1 VKALLRVDDKKELSN
16 PPRVQEKELNF
27 VFKVNIIEG
36 NRNLNIVVL
45 KFGGTSVADVP
56 QIKKISYK
64 IKSEV
69 DKGNKVIVV
78 VSAMSGVTNNLI
90 ELVNNTSELAP
101 YSEYDVVLSSGEQV
115 TAALLTIALNNLN
128 IKGRSW
134 LGWQVPIITENT
146 YGKAVIEE
154 IKTLNI
160 LESFKNNE
168 VAIISGFQGISSENR
183 ITTLGRG
190 GSDTSAVAIAA
201 AFSAERCDI
210 YTDVDGVYT
219 TDPRIV
225 KSAKKLESI
234 TYEEMLE
241 LASQGAKVLQTRS
254 VALGMKYGVNLRVL
268 SSFEDL
274 PGTHILKEGS
284 YMEKSEISGIA
295 HSLNEAK
302 VTLSGVPDKPGQAA
316 QIFSALADL
325 SINVDMIVQSSSI
338 NEGSTDI
345 TFTIPET
352 DLKLAERTIKKT
364 QEKIGF
370 KKFISETNVV
380 KISVVGNA
388 MRTQSGV
395 AKTMFETLA
404 KNQINIHVISTSEI
418 KISVLIS
425 SDYYELAMRSLHS
438 AFGLDA

>member
-1 VKALLRVDDKKELSN
+1 M
-16 PPRVQEKELNF
+16 
-27 VFKVNIIEG
+27 
-36 NRNLNIVVL
+36 VL

-201 AFSAERCDI
+201 AFRAERCDI

-316 QIFSALADL
+316 QIFSALADH

>member
-1 VKALLRVDDKKELSN
+1 MK
-16 PPRVQEKELNF
+16 
-27 VFKVNIIEG
+27 
-36 NRNLNIVVL
+36 IVIL
-45 KFGGTSVADVP
+45 KFGGTSVADVS
-56 QIKKISYK
+56 QIKKIALK

-69 DKGNKVIVV
+69 ELGYKVITV

-90 ELVNNTSELAP
+90 NLVKNTSDIPP
-101 YSEYDVVLSSGEQV
+101 YSEYDTVLSTGEQV
-115 TAALLTIALNNLN
+115 TSALLAIALNKLK
-128 IKGRSW
+128 IKARSW
-134 LGWQVPIITENT
+134 LGWQIPIVTDNT
-146 YGKAVIEE
+146 YGKSAIEE
-154 IKTLNI
+154 IKTENI
-160 LESFKNNE
+160 LNDLEINQ
-168 VAIISGFQGISSENR
+168 VAIVSGFQGVSNDNR

-190 GSDTSAVAIAA
+190 GSDTTAVAMAA
-201 AFSAERCDI
+201 SFLADRCDI

-225 KSAKKLESI
+225 KSAKKLEII

-254 VALGMKYGVNLRVL
+254 VALAMKYGVKLRVL
-268 SSFEDL
+268 SSFENL
-274 PGTHILKEGS
+274 PGTSIIKEENN
-284 YMEKSEISGIA
+284 MEKSEISGIA

-302 VTLSGVPDKPGQAA
+302 ITLSGVPDQPGQAA
-316 QIFSALADL
+316 DIFGTLAQH

-338 NEGSTDI
+338 NQEVTDI

-352 DLKLAERTIKKT
+352 DLLIAEKAIKQLQK
-364 QEKIGF
+364 KISF
-370 KKFISETNVV
+370 NKFNSDTNVV

-425 SDYYELAMRSLHS
+425 ADYYELAMRSLHS
-438 AFGLDA
+438 AFGLDI

>member
-1 VKALLRVDDKKELSN
+1 LK
-16 PPRVQEKELNF
+16 
-27 VFKVNIIEG
+27 
-36 NRNLNIVVL
+36 IVVL

-78 VSAMSGVTNNLI
+78 VSAMSGVTNNLV
-90 ELVNNTSELAP
+90 ELVKNTSELAS

-115 TAALLTIALNNLN
+115 TSALLTIALNDLN

-134 LGWQVPIITENT
+134 LGWQVPIITDNT
-146 YGKAVIEE
+146 HSKAVIDK
-154 IKTLNI
+154 IKTSNI
-160 LESFKNNE
+160 LNSFKKNDI
-168 VAIISGFQGISSENR
+168 AIVSGFQGLSSENR

-190 GSDTSAVAIAA
+190 GSDTTAVAIAA
-201 AFSAERCDI
+201 AFNALRCDI

-225 KSAKKLESI
+225 KSAKKLDYI

-268 SSFEDL
+268 SSFEDK
-274 PGTHILKEGS
+274 PGTFILKERGN
-284 YMEKSEISGIA
+284 MEKSEISGIA

-302 VTLSGVPDKPGQAA
+302 ITLSGVPDKPGQAA
-316 QIFSALADL
+316 QIFSSLAEH

-352 DLKLAERTIKKT
+352 DLILAEKIINKI

-370 KKFISETNVV
+370 KNFISETKVV
-380 KISVVGNA
+380 KISVIGNA
-388 MRTQSGV
+388 MRTQSGI

-438 AFGLDA
+438 AFGLDANVIK

>member
-1 VKALLRVDDKKELSN
+1 M
-16 PPRVQEKELNF
+16 
-27 VFKVNIIEG
+27 
-36 NRNLNIVVL
+36 NIVVL

-56 QIKKISYK
+56 QIKRISFK

-69 DKGNKVIVV
+69 DQGNKVIVV
-78 VSAMSGVTNNLI
+78 VSAMSGVTNNLV
-90 ELVNNTSELAP
+90 ELVKSTSELAS
-101 YSEYDVVLSSGEQV
+101 YSEYDVVLSTGEQV
-115 TAALLTIALNNLN
+115 TSALLTIALDDLS

-134 LGWQVPIITENT
+134 LGWQVPIMTDNT
-146 YGKAVIEE
+146 HSKAVINE
-154 IKTLNI
+154 IKTSNI
-160 LESFKNNE
+160 LNSFKKND
-168 VAIISGFQGISSENR
+168 VAIISGFQGLSSENR

-190 GSDTSAVAIAA
+190 GSDTTAVALAA
-201 AFSAERCDI
+201 AVSAERCDI

-225 KSAKKLESI
+225 KSAKKLDYI

-268 SSFEDL
+268 SSFEDK
-274 PGTHILKEGS
+274 PGTSIMKERDK
-284 YMEKSEISGIA
+284 MEKSEISGIA

-302 VTLSGVPDKPGQAA
+302 ITLSGVPDKPGQAA
-316 QIFSALADL
+316 QIFSSLAEH

-352 DLKLAERTIKKT
+352 DLILAEKTIRKI

-370 KKFISETNVV
+370 KNFISETKVV

-388 MRTQSGV
+388 MRTQSGI

-404 KNQINIHVISTSEI
+404 NNQINIHVISTSEI

>member
-1 VKALLRVDDKKELSN
+1 
-16 PPRVQEKELNF
+16 
-27 VFKVNIIEG
+27 
-36 NRNLNIVVL
+36 LNIVVL

-69 DKGNKVIVV
+69 DQGNKVIVI
-78 VSAMSGVTNNLI
+78 VSAMSGVTNNLVQ
-90 ELVNNTSELAP
+90 LVKSTSELAS
-101 YSEYDVVLSSGEQV
+101 YSEYDVVLSTGEQV
-115 TAALLTIALNNLN
+115 TSALLTIALNDLM

-134 LGWQVPIITENT
+134 LGWQVPITTDNIHS
-146 YGKAVIEE
+146 KAVINE
-154 IKTLNI
+154 IKTSNI
-160 LESFKNNE
+160 LKSLKENDI
-168 VAIISGFQGISSENR
+168 AIISGFQGLSSENR

-190 GSDTSAVAIAA
+190 GSDTTAVAIAA
-201 AFSAERCDI
+201 AFGAERCDI

-225 KSAKKLESI
+225 KSAKKLDYI

-268 SSFEDL
+268 SSFEDK
-274 PGTHILKEGS
+274 PGTFIMKERDN
-284 YMEKSEISGIA
+284 MEKSEISGIA

-302 VTLSGVPDKPGQAA
+302 ITLSGVPDKPGQAA
-316 QIFSALADL
+316 QIFSSLAEH

-352 DLKLAERTIKKT
+352 DLILAEKTIRKI

-370 KKFISETNVV
+370 KNFISETKVV

-388 MRTQSGV
+388 MRTQSGI

-404 KNQINIHVISTSEI
+404 NNQINIHVISTSEI

>member
-1 VKALLRVDDKKELSN
+1 MK
-16 PPRVQEKELNF
+16 
-27 VFKVNIIEG
+27 
-36 NRNLNIVVL
+36 IVVL

-78 VSAMSGVTNNLI
+78 VSAMSGVTNKLV
-90 ELVNNTSELAP
+90 ELVKNTSELAS

-115 TAALLTIALNNLN
+115 TSALLTIALNNLN

-134 LGWQVPIITENT
+134 LGWQVPIITNNT
-146 YGKAVIEE
+146 HSKAVIDK
-154 IKTLNI
+154 IKTSNI
-160 LESFKNNE
+160 LNSFKKNDI
-168 VAIISGFQGISSENR
+168 AIVSGFQGLSSENR

-190 GSDTSAVAIAA
+190 GSDTTAVAIAA
-201 AFSAERCDI
+201 AFNALRCDI

-225 KSAKKLESI
+225 KSAKKLDYV

-254 VALGMKYGVNLRVL
+254 VALGMKYSVNLRVL
-268 SSFEDL
+268 SSFEDK
-274 PGTHILKEGS
+274 PGTFILKERGN
-284 YMEKSEISGIA
+284 MEKSEISGIA

-302 VTLSGVPDKPGQAA
+302 ITLSGVPDKPGQAA
-316 QIFSALADL
+316 QIFSSLAEH

-352 DLKLAERTIKKT
+352 DLILAEKIINKI

-370 KKFISETNVV
+370 KNFISETKVV
-380 KISVVGNA
+380 KISVIGNA
-388 MRTQSGV
+388 MRTQSGI

-438 AFGLDA
+438 AFGLDANVIK

>member
-1 VKALLRVDDKKELSN
+1 MK
-16 PPRVQEKELNF
+16 
-27 VFKVNIIEG
+27 
-36 NRNLNIVVL
+36 IVVL

-78 VSAMSGVTNNLI
+78 VSAMSGVTNNLV
-90 ELVNNTSELAP
+90 ELVKNTSELAS

-115 TAALLTIALNNLN
+115 TSALLTIALNDLN

-134 LGWQVPIITENT
+134 LGWQVPIITDNT
-146 YGKAVIEE
+146 HSKAVIDK
-154 IKTLNI
+154 IKTSNI
-160 LESFKNNE
+160 LNSFKKNDI
-168 VAIISGFQGISSENR
+168 AIVSGFQGLSSENR

-190 GSDTSAVAIAA
+190 GSDTTAVAIAA
-201 AFSAERCDI
+201 AFNALRCDI

-225 KSAKKLESI
+225 KSAKKLDYI

-268 SSFEDL
+268 SSFEDK
-274 PGTHILKEGS
+274 PGTFILKERGN
-284 YMEKSEISGIA
+284 MEKSEISGIA

-302 VTLSGVPDKPGQAA
+302 ITLSGVPDKPGQAA
-316 QIFSALADL
+316 QIFSSLAEH

-352 DLKLAERTIKKT
+352 DLILAEKIINKI

-370 KKFISETNVV
+370 KNFISETKVV
-380 KISVVGNA
+380 KISVIGNA
-388 MRTQSGV
+388 MRTQSGI

-438 AFGLDA
+438 AFGLDANVIK

>member
-1 VKALLRVDDKKELSN
+1 MK
-16 PPRVQEKELNF
+16 
-27 VFKVNIIEG
+27 
-36 NRNLNIVVL
+36 IVVL

-56 QIKKISYK
+56 QIKKISHK

-78 VSAMSGVTNNLI
+78 VSAMSGVTNNLV
-90 ELVNNTSELAP
+90 ELVKSTSELASS
-101 YSEYDVVLSSGEQV
+101 SEYDVVLSSGEQV
-115 TAALLTIALNNLN
+115 TSALLTIALNDLN

-134 LGWQVPIITENT
+134 LGWQVPIITDNT
-146 YGKAVIEE
+146 HSKAVIDK
-154 IKTLNI
+154 IKTSNI
-160 LESFKNNE
+160 LNSFKINDI
-168 VAIISGFQGISSENR
+168 AIVSGFQGLSSENR

-190 GSDTSAVAIAA
+190 GSDTTAVAIAA
-201 AFSAERCDI
+201 AFNALRCDI

-225 KSAKKLESI
+225 KSAKKLDYI

-268 SSFEDL
+268 SSFEDK
-274 PGTHILKEGS
+274 PGTFILKERGN
-284 YMEKSEISGIA
+284 MEKSEISGIA

-302 VTLSGVPDKPGQAA
+302 ITLSGVPDKPGQAA
-316 QIFSALADL
+316 QIFSSLAEH

-352 DLKLAERTIKKT
+352 DLILAEKIINKI

-370 KKFISETNVV
+370 KNFISETKVV
-380 KISVVGNA
+380 KISVIGNA
-388 MRTQSGV
+388 MRTQSGI

-438 AFGLDA
+438 AFGLDAYVIK

>member
-1 VKALLRVDDKKELSN
+1 MK
-16 PPRVQEKELNF
+16 
-27 VFKVNIIEG
+27 
-36 NRNLNIVVL
+36 IVVL

-56 QIKKISYK
+56 QIKKISHK

-78 VSAMSGVTNNLI
+78 VSAMSGVTNNLV
-90 ELVNNTSELAP
+90 ELVKNTSELAS

-115 TAALLTIALNNLN
+115 TSALLTIALNDLN

-134 LGWQVPIITENT
+134 LGWQVPIITDNT
-146 YGKAVIEE
+146 HSKAIIDK
-154 IKTLNI
+154 IKTSNI
-160 LESFKNNE
+160 LNSFKKNDI
-168 VAIISGFQGISSENR
+168 AIVSGFQGLSSENR

-190 GSDTSAVAIAA
+190 GSDTTAVAIAA
-201 AFSAERCDI
+201 AFNALRCDI

-225 KSAKKLESI
+225 KSAKKLDYI

-268 SSFEDL
+268 SSFEDK
-274 PGTHILKEGS
+274 PGTFILKERGN
-284 YMEKSEISGIA
+284 MEKSEISGIA

-302 VTLSGVPDKPGQAA
+302 ITLSGVPDKPGQAA
-316 QIFSALADL
+316 QIFSSLAEH

-352 DLKLAERTIKKT
+352 DLILAEKITNKI

-370 KKFISETNVV
+370 KNFISENKVV
-380 KISVVGNA
+380 KISVIGNA
-388 MRTQSGV
+388 MRTQSGI

-438 AFGLDA
+438 AFGLDANVIK

>member
-1 VKALLRVDDKKELSN
+1 MK
-16 PPRVQEKELNF
+16 
-27 VFKVNIIEG
+27 
-36 NRNLNIVVL
+36 IVVL

-78 VSAMSGVTNNLI
+78 VSAMSGVTNKLV
-90 ELVNNTSELAP
+90 ELVKNTSELAS

-115 TAALLTIALNNLN
+115 TSALLTIALNDLN

-134 LGWQVPIITENT
+134 LGWQVPIITDDT
-146 YGKAVIEE
+146 HSKAVIDK
-154 IKTLNI
+154 IKTSNI
-160 LESFKNNE
+160 LNSFKKNDI
-168 VAIISGFQGISSENR
+168 AIVSGFQGLSSENR

-190 GSDTSAVAIAA
+190 GSDTTAVAIAA
-201 AFSAERCDI
+201 AFNALRCDI

-225 KSAKKLESI
+225 KSAKKLDYV

-268 SSFEDL
+268 SSFEDK
-274 PGTHILKEGS
+274 PGTFILKERGN
-284 YMEKSEISGIA
+284 MEKSEISGIA

-302 VTLSGVPDKPGQAA
+302 ITLSGVPDKPGQAA
-316 QIFSALADL
+316 QIFSSLAEH

-352 DLKLAERTIKKT
+352 DLILAEKIINKI

-370 KKFISETNVV
+370 KNFISETKVV
-380 KISVVGNA
+380 KISVIGNA
-388 MRTQSGV
+388 MRTQSGI

-438 AFGLDA
+438 AFGLDANVIK

>member
-1 VKALLRVDDKKELSN
+1 M
-16 PPRVQEKELNF
+16 
-27 VFKVNIIEG
+27 
-36 NRNLNIVVL
+36 VL

-168 VAIISGFQGISSENR
+168 VAIISGFHGSSSENR

-352 DLKLAERTIKKT
+352 DLKLAERTIKKI

-388 MRTQSGV
+388 MRTQSGF

-404 KNQINIHVISTSEI
+404 KNKINIHVISTSEI

>member
-1 VKALLRVDDKKELSN
+1 MKL
-16 PPRVQEKELNF
+16 
-27 VFKVNIIEG
+27 
-36 NRNLNIVVL
+36 VVL
-45 KFGGTSVADVP
+45 KFGGTSIANVSL
-56 QIKKISYK
+56 IKKIASKVKKEVNKDYK
-64 IKSEV
+64 V
-69 DKGNKVIVV
+69 VVV
-78 VSAMSGVTNNLI
+78 VSAMAGVTNNLI
-90 ELVNNTSELAP
+90 DLVKSISISPP
-101 YSEYDVVLSSGEQV
+101 YPEYDVVLSTGEQV
-115 TAALLTIALNNLN
+115 TSALLAIALDNLG
-128 IKGRSW
+128 IKARSW
-134 LGWQVPIITENT
+134 LGWQVPIMSDLS

-154 IKTLNI
+154 IKTDQVFEFLK
-160 LESFKNNE
+160 KNQ
-168 VAIISGFQGISSENR
+168 VAIISGFQGVTKENR

-225 KSAKKLESI
+225 KSAKKLDKI

-254 VALGMKYGVNLRVL
+254 VALAMKYNVTLRVL

-274 PGTHILKEGS
+274 PGTSIIKEERN
-284 YMEKSEISGIA
+284 MEKSEIIGIA

-302 VTLSGVPDKPGQAA
+302 ITLSGVPDKPGQAA
-316 QIFSALADL
+316 EIFGALAKH

-338 NEGSTDI
+338 NHEATDI

-352 DLKLAERTIKKT
+352 DLIIAERTIKKI
-364 QEKIGF
+364 QNKIGF
-370 KKFISETNVV
+370 KKFITDTNVV

-388 MRTQSGV
+388 MKTQSGI

-404 KNQINIHVISTSEI
+404 NNQINIHVISTSEI

-425 SDYYELAMRSLHS
+425 SDYYEFAMRSLHT
-438 AFGLDA
+438 AFSLDA